1 MPTLSS
7 VPDLIIPTTL
17 LQGSIY
23 NVVQI
28 DGVAV
33 PTQNPIASSSTVA
46 LTTIHRQRAV
56 CRQCSKLVTDADS
69 DHVSIIKCNCSGT
82 SDLVH
87 DGCKDEWSR
96 FIRGTCSVCH
106 QQIMFERVKL
116 STHPPQAIGDNSQSP
131 QVSKWKRFWC
141 C

>member
-7 VPDLIIPTTL
+7 VPDIIIPTTL

-23 NVVQI
+23 NVVQL

-33 PTQNPIASSSTVA
+33 PTQNPTASSTVA

-82 SDLVH
+82 SELVH

-96 FIRGTCSVCH
+96 FRRGTCSVCR
-106 QQIMFERVKL
+106 QQIMFERVKI
-116 STHPPQAIGDNSQSP
+116 STHPPQATGDNSQGP
-131 QVSKWKRFWC
+131 QVSKWKR
-141 C
+141 